1 MNKFSIIDYVVIGS
15 YLTLMIS
22 LGLFFSRRQKS
33 LKEYFHASGNLPWWA
48 VGISLIATGI
58 SPITYLAMPGWI
70 FERDSRNSFAGGLIQ
85 FLMVFL
91 EAVVWIPIWSKIR
104 VMSIYEYL
112 ERRYNPSIRSFGA
125 ILFLVYTIFWLATAL
140 ITASKGF
147 EAVSGFNGQVCLIV
161 IAVLGTAYTVLGGIR
176 AVIWTDVIQYV
187 VFMGGYFII
196 GFVLLGYFSPS
207 EIWTIASSQIS
218 ERTGHPHTKLIST
231 EFSMAVEGTIWVLF
245 FGSLTRALQFGANQ
259 MTVQR
264 MHATPDKRS
273 MFKAIFVSA
282 AFGYIFVFI
291 VAPVAWGFVAYYS
304 QHPELAQAITNPDM
318 VLPHFVLLNLP
329 LVLRSLVMGG
339 VLAALMSSFDSA
351 LNSMSNVTNHDFYQ
365 RYLNPDASEGHY
377 VKVVK
382 RLTVFF
388 GILLLGFSLSQY
400 NQQTSTAA
408 EHFTRL
414 VSLVLAPIGSFF
426 LLGILSK
433 RINTPGVLCGALA
446 AIFLSLGFNGLPPF
460 IQPFLN
466 RVELFQVGSVG
477 ESFLDKGQIST
488 DLRKEFL
495 SHGIP
500 LSVDAMVEVKSSE
513 TLWQIRNG
521 ERFYLIEKKQGQLKV
536 SHEPINWMW
545 IPVLSMAVNLLIGY
559 LASLLFRPPPQHRLE
574 GLTLVE

>member
-1 MNKFSIIDYVVIGS
+1 
-15 YLTLMIS
+15 
-22 LGLFFSRRQKS
+22 
-33 LKEYFHASGNLPWWA
+33 
-48 VGISLIATGI
+48 
-58 SPITYLAMPGWI
+58 
-70 FERDSRNSFAGGLIQ
+70 
-85 FLMVFL
+85 
-91 EAVVWIPIWSKIR
+91 
-104 VMSIYEYL
+104 
-112 ERRYNPSIRSFGA
+112 
-125 ILFLVYTIFWLATAL
+125 
-140 ITASKGF
+140 
-147 EAVSGFNGQVCLIV
+147 
-161 IAVLGTAYTVLGGIR
+161 
-176 AVIWTDVIQYV
+176 
-187 VFMGGYFII
+187 
-196 GFVLLGYFSPS
+196 
-207 EIWTIASSQIS
+207 
-218 ERTGHPHTKLIST
+218 
-231 EFSMAVEGTIWVLF
+231 
-245 FGSLTRALQFGANQ
+245 
-259 MTVQR
+259 
-264 MHATPDKRS
+264 
-273 MFKAIFVSA
+273 
-282 AFGYIFVFI
+282 
-291 VAPVAWGFVAYYS
+291 
-304 QHPELAQAITNPDM
+304 
-318 VLPHFVLLNLP
+318 
-329 LVLRSLVMGG
+329 MGG

-414 VSLVLAPIGSFF
+414 DSLVLAPIGSFF

-460 IQPFLN
+460 IQPFFN

-477 ESFLDKGQIST
+477 KSFLDKGQIST
-488 DLRKEFL
+488 DLRKSFL

-521 ERFYLIEKKQGQLKV
+521 ERFYLIEKEQGQLKV

-545 IPVLSMAVNLLIGY
+545 IPILSMAVNLLIGY